1 MMKTLAANNNA
12 LINYKPCYM
21 CSIIG
26 QGLTIEKEAREK
38 GTNPEFQKF
47 TLASAIVQDSLAH
60 RILGNF
66 VIKVQRPAVPTR
78 LFTSTEDALKWFDEL
93 KQEKQ

>member
-1 MMKTLAANNNA
+1 MMKTLADSNNA

-38 GTNPEFQKF
+38 GTDPEFQKF

-66 VIKVQRPAVPTR
+66 IIKVQRPTVPTR

-93 KQEKQ
+93 KQAKQ